1 MNYGHLI
8 EKYRRDFH
16 SRAYPDRLK
25 RVPYVNRFF
34 QRELHDIYTSPSFRG
49 KSLLDVGCGPTVHNV
64 FPATTKIQNVVLSDL
79 CAGNRREVENWI
91 QKTPGAIDCS
101 FISEAL
107 AAVEGHVDL
116 QSGAKEI
123 EERTRRAIKKTIPCN
138 ILDPNVLSK
147 EHRETFDVVFSSLCL
162 ESASLDEQTYQKNT
176 QNIGNLVAP
185 GGYLI
190 LCGIAGSLEY
200 SVGGIKFPSLCL
212 TSTIVT
218 NSLIN
223 AGFEVKRW
231 SSLDKDA
238 TFDDPE
244 RWDYVFVVVA
254 QKPISPFIIHFSPTK
269 FGAWC
274 NELLNP

>member
-1 MNYGHLI
+1 MESFNKTPSTTMNYGHLI

-190 LCGIAGSLEY
+190 LCGIAGSLAASAPWSASNLAELAPRDFRIFAEVDGARY
-200 SVGGIKFPSLCL
+200 VISLNSAVARARRPAGRAVDGAESV
-212 TSTIVT
+212 
-218 NSLIN
+218 
-223 AGFEVKRW
+223 
-231 SSLDKDA
+231 
-238 TFDDPE
+238 
-244 RWDYVFVVVA
+244 
-254 QKPISPFIIHFSPTK
+254 
-269 FGAWC
+269 
-274 NELLNP
+274 